1 MAGVQEQGNPSVVL
15 VHGAFVDGSGW
26 EGVYTILK
34 QEGGSG
40 PNTTDIGYHGG
51 VVPERRSTP

>member
-1 MAGVQEQGNPSVVL
+1 MAEVHEQMRPTVVL

-34 QEGGSG
+34 KDSCGTQGFRER
-40 PNTTDIGYHGG
+40 TTG
-51 VVPERRSTP
+51 